1 MIFLAK
7 IRYMKSEY
15 MGSSKSFDTIKLV
28 EAEDADEADSKV
40 REYYN
45 DKSSDYGTY
54 YSVLDVSIE
63 EPIR

>member
-1 MIFLAK
+1 MLFLAK

-28 EAEDADEADSKV
+28 EAEDVDDADCKV
-40 REYYN
+40 RAHYN

-54 YSVLDVSIE
+54 YSVLDVTIE
-63 EPIR
+63 APIL